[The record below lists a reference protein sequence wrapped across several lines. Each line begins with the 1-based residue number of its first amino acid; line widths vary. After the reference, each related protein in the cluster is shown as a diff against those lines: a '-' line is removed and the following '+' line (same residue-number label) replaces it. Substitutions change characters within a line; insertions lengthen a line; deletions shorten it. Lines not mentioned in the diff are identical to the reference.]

1 VSRSRRIVVTLVAVG
16 ALLAVAVSSAL
27 AMRSHATTAQASYTV
42 AGKATGSKGSGT
54 FSGKLATSG
63 VKGTLAWKLT
73 LSPAGAAASAAI
85 RSGGGT
91 GIKLATLCSPCAAGA
106 HGTAS
111 LGAVALASVLAGR
124 AGIAVVPKSGGLL
137 HGAIKATKAGSGGGT
152 GTISVPV
159 TAATI
164 AKGKALAADNGCEG
178 CHTLDGTAST
188 GPTWKG
194 LAGSTVHLTTG
205 GTTKATDSYL
215 IGVINDPSTLKVVG
229 YDPNVMAEVIPPGKI
244 SKAQAALIVA
254 YIHSIK

>member
-1 VSRSRRIVVTLVAVG
+1 MSRSRRIVVTLVAVG

-42 AGKATGSKGSGT
+42 AGKAKGSKGTGT
-54 FSGKLATSG
+54 FSGKLTTSG
-63 VKGTLAWKLT
+63 AKGTLAWKLT

-85 RSGGGT
+85 RGGGGT
-91 GIKLATLCSPCAAGA
+91 GLKLASLCSPCSAGA
-106 HGTAS
+106 HGSVS

-124 AGIAVVPKSGGLL
+124 AGVAVVPKTGGLL
-137 HGAIKATKAGSGGGT
+137 HGAIKATKAGSGGT
-152 GTISVPV
+152 GTITVPV

-164 AKGKALAADNGCEG
+164 AKGKALSADNGCQG
-178 CHTLDGTAST
+178 CHTIDGTAST

-194 LAGSTVHLTTG
+194 LAGSTVHLTGG

-215 IGVINDPSTLKVVG
+215 IGVITDPSTLKVVG

-254 YIHSIK
+254 YIHSVK